1 MSDLRDLIA
10 AAIQARWTDLTLTD
24 SWSWDETCSILADA
38 VIRELGIKEVT
49 DVNRTVPQSRYV
61 TEWRSK

>member
-1 MSDLRDLIA
+1 MSELRDRIA

-24 SWSWDETCSILADA
+24 SWDENCLALADA

-49 DVNRTVPQSRYV
+49 DVNRSVPRTRYV
-61 TEWRSK
+61 TGWRPR